1 MDDPAGGAR
10 SAPGIRAPE
19 LAGSRLDA
27 LATLTDR
34 NRRARSAQVDKQLV
48 RLRHDAY
55 SDLPDARD
63 ELWPRP
69 HADPFPELSGRAPEI
84 AAAELDT
91 DIMGGSIQHHGC
103 LLVRGLFAPERAAQ
117 LIDDLDRAFAARD
130 AASRGVP
137 PGETGPWFVP
147 FEPGPP
153 SPPLWTEREWARQ
166 LGGILVADSPNALFD
181 VIEALEAARVLQVV
195 GEYLGEALAL
205 SANKCVL
212 RRVSPDVRSSWH
224 QDGAFLGGDIRTV
237 DVWVAL
243 SHCGGDTD
251 APGLEIVPRRLERV
265 VGTDEPDREVAYA
278 VTSAQVARALDGLEP
293 QMPTFAP
300 GDALLFDHLLLH
312 TTASRPGFKRERYAL
327 ETWIFTPSTF
337 PAGYVPLAL

>member
-1 MDDPAGGAR
+1 
-10 SAPGIRAPE
+10 
-19 LAGSRLDA
+19 
-27 LATLTDR
+27 
-34 NRRARSAQVDKQLV
+34 V

-55 SDLPDARD
+55 PDLPAARD
-63 ELWPRP
+63 ELWPRH
-69 HADPFPELSGRAPEI
+69 HADPFPQLSGRAPEV
-84 AAAELDT
+84 AAAELGADLL
-91 DIMGGSIQHHGC
+91 GGSIQHHGC
-103 LLVRGLFAPERAAQ
+103 LLVRGLFAPARVAQ
-117 LIDDLDRAFAARD
+117 LVDDLDRGFAARE

-137 PGETGPWFVP
+137 PLETTPWYVP

-153 SPPLWTEREWARQ
+153 SPPLWTDREWARQ
-166 LGGILVADSPNALFD
+166 LGGILVADSPNALFN
-181 VIEALEAARVLQVV
+181 VIEALEAARIPQVV
-195 GEYLGEALAL
+195 GDYLGEALAL

-243 SHCGGDTD
+243 SDCGGDTD

-265 VGTDEPDREVAYA
+265 VGTDGPDTEVQYA
-278 VTSAQVARALDGLEP
+278 VTSAQLAHALDGLES

-312 TTASRPGFKRERYAL
+312 TTASRPGLSRERCAL

-337 PAGYVPLAL
+337 PSGYVPLAL

>member
-1 MDDPAGGAR
+1 MGGA
-10 SAPGIRAPE
+10 
-19 LAGSRLDA
+19 
-27 LATLTDR
+27 
-34 NRRARSAQVDKQLV
+34 
-48 RLRHDAY
+48 
-55 SDLPDARD
+55 
-63 ELWPRP
+63 
-69 HADPFPELSGRAPEI
+69 
-84 AAAELDT
+84 
-91 DIMGGSIQHHGC
+91 IQHHGC
-103 LLVRGLFAPERAAQ
+103 LLVRGLFAPARVAQ
-117 LIDDLDRAFAARD
+117 LIDDLDRAFAARE
-130 AASRGVP
+130 AAARGVP
-137 PGETGPWFVP
+137 PAETAPWYVP

-166 LGGILVADSPNALFD
+166 LGGILVADSPNALFN
-181 VIEALEAARVLQVV
+181 VIEALAAARILQIV

-243 SHCGGDTD
+243 SDCGGDTD

-265 VGTDEPDREVAYA
+265 IATEELGAEVAYA
-278 VTSAQVARALDGLEP
+278 VNGEQLARALDGLEP
-293 QMPTFAP
+293 QMPRFSP

-312 TTASRPGFKRERYAL
+312 TTASRPGFERQRYAL

-337 PAGYVPLAL
+337 PARYVPLAL